1 VKATEVE
8 EATMRAMLIATLA
21 LFALSL
27 PALAD
32 CLGPDGNSYPTGT
45 RLGALVCQDDG
56 SWQP

>member
-1 VKATEVE
+1 
-8 EATMRAMLIATLA
+8 MRAMLIATLA